1 MRTLKNIWA
10 LMLKE
15 FRSLFTD
22 PVLLVLITFMFTGSI
37 INTAKGISTD
47 VKNAT
52 VGIIDQD
59 RSQLSMRIR
68 DAIQAPFFKLPQDVR
83 REEVDALMDKG
94 EYIFILEIPPNFE
107 RDVQAGRSPNM
118 QLLVDATVM
127 SQAGVGASYLSQI
140 INREVNSFAGISMPV
155 IITPVVNTQF
165 NPNGESAWYMPVSQV
180 GSNAAMIMLILV
192 GAAVI
197 RERERGMQTLLFS
210 SIPML
215 FVSGFPWPTE
225 SLPELVQA
233 LRWIIPSTAG
243 IQGAIAIN
251 QLGAGF
257 AEVRGELF
265 ALALHARDIALN
277 HGQPGRGHADVLATD
292 PNVAR
297 AAPRCD
303 IEHIAHAQ
311 RCHEQAFIGKC
322 QAALV
327 ERVAALQQL
336 RLIGGDHQADAAA
349 ADVEQGQAN
358 LQRRVV
364 RAPDRRGEFDR
375 VGYWRCQTEIL
386 APLQAQ
392 ERVGDAPEERA
403 TAIVLG
409 GLERTQAELDLHLVD
424 HGRQDELPCLER
436 ALVHLRVAAQIK
448 DEPLIV
454 GVEREHRSEQ
464 ERLSLVEIN
473 RDQRPLLYQRA
484 QDGKNIRP
492 RMQQVLAVIVGLLK
506 LELRW
511 GLVRNGRDC
520 RFFSFLHCCS

>member
-1 MRTLKNIWA
+1 MRGAGLRAAEKTGKMMRTLKNIWA

-165 NPNGESAWYMPVSQV
+165 NPNGESAWSMPVSQV

-197 RERERGMQTLLFS
+197 RERERGTIEHLLVMPVSSFELMMSKIIANGTVIMAAALASMWLVVHFYLGVPIKGSLLLYSVGMMLYLFCLASMGVMLATVAPSMAQFGLLMMPIYMVMMLFS
-210 SIPML
+210 GSASPRSSMPAAAQWISAYWPMTQ
-215 FVSGFPWPTE
+215 FMKFAQNIMFRG
-225 SLPELVQA
+225 
-233 LRWIIPSTAG
+233 AG
-243 IQGAIAIN
+243 IGIVWPQM
-251 QLGAGF
+251 
-257 AEVRGELF
+257 V
-265 ALALHARDIALN
+265 ALALLGVAFLGFALI
-277 HGQPGRGHADVLATD
+277 RFRRML
-292 PNVAR
+292 
-297 AAPRCD
+297 
-303 IEHIAHAQ
+303 
-311 RCHEQAFIGKC
+311 EQ
-322 QAALV
+322 Q
-327 ERVAALQQL
+327 
-336 RLIGGDHQADAAA
+336 
-349 ADVEQGQAN
+349 
-358 LQRRVV
+358 
-364 RAPDRRGEFDR
+364 
-375 VGYWRCQTEIL
+375 
-386 APLQAQ
+386 
-392 ERVGDAPEERA
+392 
-403 TAIVLG
+403 
-409 GLERTQAELDLHLVD
+409 
-424 HGRQDELPCLER
+424 
-436 ALVHLRVAAQIK
+436 
-448 DEPLIV
+448 
-454 GVEREHRSEQ
+454 S
-464 ERLSLVEIN
+464 
-473 RDQRPLLYQRA
+473 
-484 QDGKNIRP
+484 
-492 RMQQVLAVIVGLLK
+492 
-506 LELRW
+506 
-511 GLVRNGRDC
+511 
-520 RFFSFLHCCS
+520 

>member
-197 RERERGMQTLLFS
+197 RERERGNMELLIATPLTS
-210 SIPML
+210 A
-215 FVSGFPWPTE
+215 
-225 SLPELVQA
+225 EL
-233 LRWIIPSTAG
+233 
-243 IQGAIAIN
+243 N
-251 QLGAGF
+251 
-257 AEVRGELF
+257 
-265 ALALHARDIALN
+265 LN
-277 HGQPGRGHADVLATD
+277 LTRFDVLVRLAEL
-292 PNVAR
+292 R
-297 AAPRCD
+297 AA
-303 IEHIAHAQ
+303 
-311 RCHEQAFIGKC
+311 
-322 QAALV
+322 
-327 ERVAALQQL
+327 
-336 RLIGGDHQADAAA
+336 
-349 ADVEQGQAN
+349 
-358 LQRRVV
+358 
-364 RAPDRRGEFDR
+364 
-375 VGYWRCQTEIL
+375 
-386 APLQAQ
+386 
-392 ERVGDAPEERA
+392 
-403 TAIVLG
+403 LG
-409 GLERTQAELDLHLVD
+409 
-424 HGRQDELPCLER
+424 
-436 ALVHLRVAAQIK
+436 
-448 DEPLIV
+448 
-454 GVEREHRSEQ
+454 
-464 ERLSLVEIN
+464 
-473 RDQRPLLYQRA
+473 
-484 QDGKNIRP
+484 
-492 RMQQVLAVIVGLLK
+492 M
-506 LELRW
+506 
-511 GLVRNGRDC
+511 
-520 RFFSFLHCCS
+520 

>member
-1 MRTLKNIWA
+1 MRGAGLRAAEKTGKMMRTLKNIWA

-165 NPNGESAWYMPVSQV
+165 NPNGESAWSMPVSQV

-197 RERERGMQTLLFS
+197 RERERGTIEHLLVMPVSSFELMMSKIIANGTVIMAAALASMWLVVHFYLGVPIKGSLLLYSVGMMLYLFCLASMGVMLATVAPSMAQFGLLMMPIYMVMMLFS
-210 SIPML
+210 GSASPRSNMPAAAQWISAYWPMTQ
-215 FVSGFPWPTE
+215 FMKFAQNIMFRG
-225 SLPELVQA
+225 
-233 LRWIIPSTAG
+233 AG
-243 IQGAIAIN
+243 IGIVWPQM
-251 QLGAGF
+251 
-257 AEVRGELF
+257 V
-265 ALALHARDIALN
+265 ALALLGVAFLGFALI
-277 HGQPGRGHADVLATD
+277 RFRRML
-292 PNVAR
+292 
-297 AAPRCD
+297 
-303 IEHIAHAQ
+303 
-311 RCHEQAFIGKC
+311 EQ
-322 QAALV
+322 Q
-327 ERVAALQQL
+327 
-336 RLIGGDHQADAAA
+336 
-349 ADVEQGQAN
+349 
-358 LQRRVV
+358 
-364 RAPDRRGEFDR
+364 
-375 VGYWRCQTEIL
+375 
-386 APLQAQ
+386 
-392 ERVGDAPEERA
+392 
-403 TAIVLG
+403 
-409 GLERTQAELDLHLVD
+409 
-424 HGRQDELPCLER
+424 
-436 ALVHLRVAAQIK
+436 
-448 DEPLIV
+448 
-454 GVEREHRSEQ
+454 S
-464 ERLSLVEIN
+464 
-473 RDQRPLLYQRA
+473 
-484 QDGKNIRP
+484 
-492 RMQQVLAVIVGLLK
+492 
-506 LELRW
+506 
-511 GLVRNGRDC
+511 
-520 RFFSFLHCCS
+520 

>member
-68 DAIQAPFFKLPQDVR
+68 DAIHAPFFKLPQDVR

-165 NPNGESAWYMPVSQV
+165 NPNGESAWSMPVSQV

-197 RERERGMQTLLFS
+197 RERERGTIEHLLVMPVSSFELMMSKIIANGTVIMAAALASMWLVVHFYLGVPIKGSLLLYSVGMMLYLFCLASMGVMLATVAPSMAQFGLLMMPIYMVMMLFS
-210 SIPML
+210 GSASPRSNMPAAAQWISAYWPMTQ
-215 FVSGFPWPTE
+215 FMKFAQNIMFRG
-225 SLPELVQA
+225 
-233 LRWIIPSTAG
+233 AG
-243 IQGAIAIN
+243 IGIVWPQM
-251 QLGAGF
+251 
-257 AEVRGELF
+257 V
-265 ALALHARDIALN
+265 ALALLGVAFLGFALI
-277 HGQPGRGHADVLATD
+277 RFRRML
-292 PNVAR
+292 
-297 AAPRCD
+297 
-303 IEHIAHAQ
+303 
-311 RCHEQAFIGKC
+311 EQ
-322 QAALV
+322 Q
-327 ERVAALQQL
+327 
-336 RLIGGDHQADAAA
+336 
-349 ADVEQGQAN
+349 
-358 LQRRVV
+358 
-364 RAPDRRGEFDR
+364 
-375 VGYWRCQTEIL
+375 
-386 APLQAQ
+386 
-392 ERVGDAPEERA
+392 
-403 TAIVLG
+403 
-409 GLERTQAELDLHLVD
+409 
-424 HGRQDELPCLER
+424 
-436 ALVHLRVAAQIK
+436 
-448 DEPLIV
+448 
-454 GVEREHRSEQ
+454 S
-464 ERLSLVEIN
+464 
-473 RDQRPLLYQRA
+473 
-484 QDGKNIRP
+484 
-492 RMQQVLAVIVGLLK
+492 
-506 LELRW
+506 
-511 GLVRNGRDC
+511 
-520 RFFSFLHCCS
+520 